1 MFRTVAFLPIAFAAL
16 SVADGKLADKYENP
30 FAINTDCGQFGEM
43 PVNLTDSLP
52 AGYDYNC
59 YEGDS
64 PYIKRWST
72 TTGIDASKFLSD
84 PADLMPSL
92 IAYLM
97 ELIPF
102 LVPILGFGIISVIS
116 CTCWS
121 CGMLDCCAGKGDKS
135 RKCCGKCCANPPK
148 FTEGFCEWILMAFT
162 IFLGVC
168 VVGLA
173 IKGLEIN
180 KVQNEAI
187 NDMANAVSM
196 LDSWVTNTDAK
207 MNATMSAFGNVLE
220 KSSKMQSD
228 LTNLEVSA
236 WCSANRAGGV
246 CTDATDAFTT
256 GTAAA
261 ADALTLAM
269 TSANVSVGS
278 VAGTVGGLSESVADM
293 SGMFDT
299 VGNVN
304 DYRNSGLKIAWIV
317 LVCLMLWELSVA
329 FLKQY
334 KPEVTSHTTCDCIFG
349 TVTFLYIV
357 ILFVVFLVLTVVA
370 VVTVL
375 FGDICK
381 SPDGQIIGIVGGALG
396 GAASSDDATSTST
409 TSAPPSPAPTPSPT
423 PGGGGGGFDL
433 PLGPDLFTYYIEC
446 DTNTDLT
453 NSFNGIVGDVLGQLA
468 SGTDSTNDMQT
479 AIDAAEQAYEA
490 YETHCAT
497 PSSGSP
503 QDCNKAAALKAAFVL
518 DKAAIEAANANLTAA
533 VSTLMKTIGG
543 ANGTDA
549 VPTQQGM
556 TDGLFSVVNCYQV
569 NTRYQ
574 ATINMLCGKFF
585 ETLAMTVEY
594 LLVAAVFMVVVEFCK
609 RWMRPYNLDHE
620 VGNQV
625 HPAGEARWDVAKGQ
639 KTTSENAV

>member
-1 MFRTVAFLPIAFAAL
+1 
-16 SVADGKLADKYENP
+16 
-30 FAINTDCGQFGEM
+30 
-43 PVNLTDSLP
+43 
-52 AGYDYNC
+52 
-59 YEGDS
+59 
-64 PYIKRWST
+64 
-72 TTGIDASKFLSD
+72 
-84 PADLMPSL
+84 
-92 IAYLM
+92 
-97 ELIPF
+97 
-102 LVPILGFGIISVIS
+102 
-116 CTCWS
+116 
-121 CGMLDCCAGKGDKS
+121 
-135 RKCCGKCCANPPK
+135 
-148 FTEGFCEWILMAFT
+148 
-162 IFLGVC
+162 
-168 VVGLA
+168 
-173 IKGLEIN
+173 
-180 KVQNEAI
+180 
-187 NDMANAVSM
+187 M

-228 LTNLEVSA
+228 LTNLKVSA
-236 WCSANRAGGV
+236 WCSANRTGGV

>member
-16 SVADGKLADKYENP
+16 SVADAKLADKYENP

-72 TTGIDASKFLSD
+72 TTGINASKFLSD

-180 KVQNEAI
+180 KVQNQAI
-187 NDMANAVSM
+187 DDMANAVSM

-220 KSSKMQSD
+220 KSSKMQTD
-228 LTNLEVSA
+228 LTDLKVTA
-236 WCSANRAGGV
+236 WCNKNRGGL
-246 CTDATDAFTT
+246 CSDATDAFTT

-261 ADALTLAM
+261 ADALSLAM
-269 TSANVSVGS
+269 TAADESVGS
-278 VAGTVGGLSESVADM
+278 VADTVGGLSESVADM

-304 DYRNSGLKIAWIV
+304 EYRNSGLKIAWIV
-317 LVCLMLWELSVA
+317 LVLLMLWELSVA

-396 GAASSDDATSTST
+396 GAASSDDVTTTST
-409 TSAPPSPAPTPSPT
+409 PAPGDTD
-423 PGGGGGGFDL
+423 GGFDL

-453 NSFNGIVGDVLGQLA
+453 NPFNGIVGDVLGQLA
-468 SGTDSTNDMQT
+468 SGTDSTEDMQT
-479 AIDAAEQAYEA
+479 AIDAAEQAYKA
-490 YETHCAT
+490 YEENCNT
-497 PSSGSP
+497 PSAGSP
-503 QDCNKAAALKAAFVL
+503 KDCDNAKALKAAFDL
-518 DKAAIEAANANLTAA
+518 DKATIELANADLTAA
-533 VSTLMKTIGG
+533 VSTLLKTIGG
-543 ANGTDA
+543 ADGTDA
-549 VPTQQGM
+549 VPTEQGM